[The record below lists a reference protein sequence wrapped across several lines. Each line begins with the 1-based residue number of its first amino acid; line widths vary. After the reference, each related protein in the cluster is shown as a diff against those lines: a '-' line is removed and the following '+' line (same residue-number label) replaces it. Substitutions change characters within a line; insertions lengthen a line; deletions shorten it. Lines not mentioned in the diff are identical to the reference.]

1 MDSKVKSETK
11 LVCEEIDVLQSAPP
25 SSEGH
30 TDENW
35 NIHEIAETIPPVVM
49 NWKKGEI
56 LSSDCLLSS
65 LQ

>member
-11 LVCEEIDVLQSAPP
+11 LVCEEIDVLQSSPP